1 MFFVRTHLV
10 VHIYSFVV
18 YCCKFLMYPI
28 LNLTHV
34 LDILD
39 TSSMGVTF
47 GIRAG
52 RFRSCLGSLSY
63 NKGSGTIGF
72 RVDVLVVVV
81 S

>member
-1 MFFVRTHLV
+1 
-10 VHIYSFVV
+10 
-18 YCCKFLMYPI
+18 MYPVLKI
-28 LNLTHV
+28 THV
-34 LDILD
+34 LDFLD

-63 NKGSGTIGF
+63 NKGSETIGF
-72 RVDVLVVVV
+72 RVNVLVVDV

>member
-1 MFFVRTHLV
+1 MH
-10 VHIYSFVV
+10 
-18 YCCKFLMYPI
+18 M
-28 LNLTHV
+28 

-47 GIRAG
+47 GIRAS

-63 NKGSGTIGF
+63 NKSSGAIGF
-72 RVDVLVVVV
+72 RVNVLVVVA